1 MILRWS
7 DDGGHT
13 WSGERQASMGRSG
26 SYATRVIYRRLGMTM
41 KLRDRVY
48 EISGTDPVKVAI
60 MGAELEVTGTA
71 A

>member
-1 MILRWS
+1 
-7 DDGGHT
+7 
-13 WSGERQASMGRSG
+13 
-26 SYATRVIYRRLGMTM
+26 MTM